1 MAPAPP
7 PTQCDLSSGRLRT
20 YLTPTLALGLA
31 RTPEPPASQLSAGYF
46 ALAPDPWSSGFT
58 LAGSGSIFQCSV
70 GWLKYEAPNTVW

>member
-20 YLTPTLALGLA
+20 YLTPTLALGLSTHS
-31 RTPEPPASQLSAGYF
+31 RVPSQP
-46 ALAPDPWSSGFT
+46 ALAPDQLSSGFT

>member
-20 YLTPTLALGLA
+20 YLTPTLALGLSTHSRA
-31 RTPEPPASQLSAGYF
+31 PSHLSAGYF

>member
-7 PTQCDLSSGRLRT
+7 PTQCDLSSGRSRS
-20 YLTPTLALGLA
+20 YQKETLALGLSTNA
-31 RTPEPPASQLSAGYF
+31 GGLSQPAGGGFPL
-46 ALAPDPWSSGFT
+46 ALHQRPSGFM